1 MDDSEIL
8 YTLLVKNVSTSWPG
22 SNIIEKNDNAK
33 NGRRCYFELKVHLMT
48 DSPDQKKI

>member
-33 NGRRCYFELKVHLMT
+33 SCTHSEIGLST
-48 DSPDQKKI
+48 